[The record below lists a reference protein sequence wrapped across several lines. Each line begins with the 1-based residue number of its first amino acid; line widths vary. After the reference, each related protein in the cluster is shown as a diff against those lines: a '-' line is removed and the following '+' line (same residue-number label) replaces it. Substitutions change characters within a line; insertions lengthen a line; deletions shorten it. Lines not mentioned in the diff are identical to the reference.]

1 MNQKQKKCERKRERI
16 LIKIMDND
24 QIILSKKCIETIQR
38 ATTLLKIKTPEIY
51 FINETSSR
59 TELYSQD
66 LKFISED
73 FRDIG
78 YKIEK
83 VRFIPKEYVIYINT
97 KIFENEISM
106 LCHCYQISRY
116 VYQIDEVRKLKNN
129 LPYNDTEP
137 GIRQWAYM
145 FDHITDGVNH
155 TNSPI
160 CYDMM
165 AFAKIMLKEF
175 HNIQISF
182 KDSSN
187 KYVDDEVNSINRSNL
202 KKNINSYKRKMN
214 YTKGKNF

>member
-1 MNQKQKKCERKRERI
+1 
-16 LIKIMDND
+16 MDNN
-24 QIILSKKCIETIQR
+24 QIILSKKCIEAIQR
-38 ATTLLKIKTPEIY
+38 GTTLLKIKTPEIY
-51 FINETSSR
+51 FVNETSSR

-78 YKIEK
+78 YKVEK

-97 KIFENEISM
+97 KIFENEIQM

-116 VYQIDEVRKLKNN
+116 AYQIDEVRKFKNN

-137 GIRQWAYM
+137 GIRQWSYM
-145 FDHITDGVNH
+145 FDHITGGVNH

-165 AFAKIMLKEF
+165 AFAKVMLKEF
-175 HNIQISF
+175 HNVQINF

-187 KYVDDEVNSINRSNL
+187 KYVDDAINDINRSNL
-202 KKNINSYKRKMN
+202 KKTINSYK
-214 YTKGKNF
+214 KNE

>member
-16 LIKIMDND
+16 LIKIMDNN
-24 QIILSKKCIETIQR
+24 QIILSKKCIETVQR
-38 ATTLLKIKTPEIY
+38 ATTLLKIKIPEIY
-51 FINETSSR
+51 FVNETSSR

-116 VYQIDEVRKLKNN
+116 VYQIDEVRKFKNS

-145 FDHITDGVNH
+145 FDHITDGINH

-187 KYVDDEVNSINRSNL
+187 KYVDDAINDINRSNL
-202 KKNINSYKRKMN
+202 KKNINSYKRKM
-214 YTKGKNF
+214 KKE